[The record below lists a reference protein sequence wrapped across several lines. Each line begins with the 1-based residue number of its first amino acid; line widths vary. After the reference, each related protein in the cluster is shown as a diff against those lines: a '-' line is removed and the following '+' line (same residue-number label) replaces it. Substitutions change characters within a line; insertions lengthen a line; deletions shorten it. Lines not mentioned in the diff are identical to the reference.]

1 MRILL
6 FSILVFSVIGILII
20 PNAFAQDSEIP
31 AWIKNNAG
39 WWATD
44 QIDDSSFLQGI
55 QYLIKE
61 GIMVIPPT
69 ETSSSSGSE
78 ELPPWIKNNAGWWA
92 DGQIDDGSFVSGI
105 QWLVSNGRIVIEQE
119 ESTPSGSDID
129 LVYQTEVVSKTPH
142 TVALIYSTQN
152 DTCSADEKE
161 KAKAYGIMAEYL
173 VSKNSRSNP
182 TQVTAYCM
190 KLDEISVR
198 TFPYVM
204 KQIETQMPKLLIYVG
219 GLEADL
225 ETYDDESYVWWR
237 SCNKT
242 SSGECAPNQII
253 VCDNCK
259 RWGVHMP
266 DFEDVMDN
274 GMWRLSAVIGGTNFY
289 EVFGDRWDNEAYN
302 YASRTSINE
311 NQEAFD
317 LCHEFDILEN
327 KSCSK
332 LYEEVTVL
340 GEPYLV
346 MDINY
351 AKNNWR
357 DEQKEVKKEII
368 KLVGTGSK
376 FEGFSKFT
384 LREVVK
390 GSENTLDIE
399 TNDILTIEYPD
410 DWTQEYYKYDWSIS
424 NATATDPDNTL
435 ECCHVFQ
442 ADSATL
448 RVYAD
453 LWKDDTRKEGPQ
465 YPWQY
470 LASMSIWFLDNVHY
484 GGTTDEE
491 RFDALVDSERKYCA
505 NAEYN
510 KDQYICRN
518 FKVLEKTIYAT
529 DEGRTAYSLLTTY
542 DLAWTND
549 WGGKTTYIGT
559 TTEVYVGEDAW
570 QVWTEFDE
578 DAYEYNRDVIDRF
591 NSSLIL
597 LDNTEPIPSVPA
609 ITNTIVTEDGIQY
622 KANRAW
628 NDAPVWDVE
637 QSAGVNATN
646 ITKYDMVC
654 GADCNISLDE
664 NLEVGEVESRTWDG
678 TDLEWEEY
686 LNGKWT
692 WDKIKEEWVETKTD
706 KWKYET
712 IDLKKFQDKKLHD
725 KIWDIYHSMTP
736 KQIMEDIDTFL
747 ISTDDSGGYAA
758 FVMSCVDEEEWGCG
772 PPDSHETKV
781 VISFDPLNFAP
792 TSGERQAYYQPGKLK
807 DALETN
813 MLKMILIHENAHILS
828 LSPSQSSDN
837 DLLGWEEL
845 LVDDDWDETN
855 KSKAKQ
861 VFRQKEAACAPNHY
875 QANAGCLKDNS
886 YLNLFFQKFWADIY
900 PEYHYW
906 FEFADYKPANKSNYD
921 FHQKY
926 YDRFITYYSGSH
938 PAEDFAEAFT
948 VFVLWDE
955 EAIANHKK
963 WCTKEGWNLTAEK
976 ELAYWKWCGK
986 IYRDNSIWEEK
997 IRFFYDFPELVE
1009 MRDFIRSNL

>member
-1 MRILL
+1 ML
-6 FSILVFSVIGILII
+6 FVPPSISPI
-20 PNAFAQDSEIP
+20 AAQDSEIP

-61 GIMVIPPT
+61 GVMIIPPT
-69 ETSSSSGSE
+69 ETSESSGSE
-78 ELPPWIKNNAGWWA
+78 GVPAWIKNNAGWWA
-92 DGQIDDGSFVSGI
+92 EGQIHDEAFVSGI
-105 QWLVSNGRIVIEQE
+105 QWLISNGIMVIEQE
-119 ESTPSGSDID
+119 ENVPSGPAVQ
-129 LVYQTEVVSKTPH
+129 LVYQTEVISKKPYTA
-142 TVALIYSTQN
+142 ALIYSTQN

-161 KAKAYGIMAEYL
+161 KTKAYGIMAEYL
-173 VSKNSRSNP
+173 ISKNTRSNP
-182 TQVTAYCM
+182 TQVTSYCM
-190 KLDEISVR
+190 KLDEITAT

-204 KQIETQMPKLLIYVG
+204 KQIETQMPDLLIYVG
-219 GLEADL
+219 GLEANLDA
-225 ETYDDESYVWWR
+225 YDDQSSVWWW

-242 SSGECAPNQII
+242 TDGKCIPHQIV
-253 VCDNCK
+253 VCDECK

-274 GMWRLSAVIGGTNFY
+274 GMWRLSASIGGTNFY
-289 EVFGDRWDNEAYN
+289 EVFGDRWDDVAYN
-302 YASRTSINE
+302 YASRTSVSE
-311 NQEAFD
+311 NQDAFD

-327 KSCSK
+327 KLCSK

-340 GEPYLV
+340 GETYLV

-351 AKNNWR
+351 AKNNWEV
-357 DEQKEVKKEII
+357 EQKEVRKEII

-384 LREVVK
+384 LREVEGAASESALDNTSRDVK
-390 GSENTLDIE
+390 TTDV
-399 TNDILTIEYPD
+399 LTIEYPD
-410 DWTQEYYKYDWSIS
+410 DWEQDYYRYDWSIWNTTS
-424 NATATDPDNTL
+424 TDPDNIL

-442 ADSATL
+442 SDSATL
-448 RVYAD
+448 RVYAE
-453 LWKDDTRKEGPQ
+453 LWKDDTRETGPQ
-465 YPWQY
+465 YYTNW
-470 LASMSIWFLDNVHY
+470 LATMQIWFLDNIHY
-484 GGTTDEE
+484 GGATDEE
-491 RFDALVDSERKYCA
+491 RFDALEDVASNWCT
-505 NAEYN
+505 NAAYN
-510 KDQYICRN
+510 KNQYICKN
-518 FKVLEKTIYAT
+518 YKVLEKTIYAT
-529 DEGRTAYSLLTTY
+529 DEGRTAYSLLENY
-542 DLAWTND
+542 DIRWQGGGMTNFVS
-549 WGGKTTYIGT
+549 T
-559 TTEVYVGEDAW
+559 TTEVYDGEDAW
-570 QVWTEFDE
+570 QIWTEFDQ
-578 DAYEYNRDVIDRF
+578 DAYEYNRDVVDRF
-591 NSSLIL
+591 NSSLVL
-597 LDNTEPIPSVPA
+597 LDTTEPIPSVP
-609 ITNTIVTEDGIQY
+609 TTTTTIVTEDGIQY

-628 NDAPVWDVE
+628 EDAPVWDVE
-637 QSAGVNATN
+637 QSAGVNSTN

-654 GADCNISLDE
+654 GIDCDISLDE
-664 NLEVGEVESRTWDG
+664 NFDVGEVESRTWNG
-678 TDLEWEEY
+678 TDLEWKEY
-686 LNGKWT
+686 LKGKLT

-725 KIWDIYHSMTP
+725 QIWEIYHSMTP

-758 FVMSCVDEEEWGCG
+758 FVMSCVDEEEYGCG

-781 VISFDPLNFAP
+781 VVSFDPLDFAP

-861 VFRQKEAACAPNHY
+861 VFKQKEAACAPNHY

-886 YLNLFFQKFWADIY
+886 YLNLFFQKFWTDIY

-906 FEFADYKPANKSNYD
+906 FEFADYKAANKSNYD

-926 YDRFITYYSGSH
+926 YDQFITYYSGSH

-963 WCTKEGWNLTAEK
+963 WCTKEGWNVIVEQDWN
-976 ELAYWKWCGK
+976 YWKWCDK

-997 IRFFYDFPELVE
+997 IQFFYDFPELVE
-1009 MRDFIRSNL
+1009 MRDFIRKNL

>member
-1 MRILL
+1 ML
-6 FSILVFSVIGILII
+6 FVPASISTVQ
-20 PNAFAQDSEIP
+20 AQDSEIP

-55 QYLIKE
+55 QFLIKE
-61 GIMVIPPT
+61 GIMIIPPT
-69 ETSSSSGSE
+69 ETSASSGSDGI
-78 ELPPWIKNNAGWWA
+78 PAWIKNNAGWWA
-92 DGQIDDGSFVSGI
+92 EGQIHDEAFVSGI
-105 QWLVSNGRIVIEQE
+105 QWLISNGIMVIEQE
-119 ESTPSGSDID
+119 ESVPSGPAVEM
-129 LVYQTEVVSKTPH
+129 VYQTKVISKTPH

-747 ISTDDSGGYAA
+747 ISTDDRGGGYAH
-758 FVMSCVDEEEWGCG
+758 VMSCIDEEEWGCG

-781 VISFDPLNFAP
+781 VVSFDPLDFAP
-792 TSGERQAYYQPGKLK
+792 TSGERQALFQPGKLK

-845 LVDDDWDETN
+845 IVDGDWEEYD
-855 KSKAKQ
+855 KAKIKQ
-861 VFRQKEAACAPNHY
+861 VFKQKEAACAPNHY

-1009 MRDFIRSNL
+1009 MRDFIRKNL